1 MKRWAGVSVLAAGLA
16 LASPG
21 TAQVPQAGARS
32 FQLSP
37 YGDTQVGGWKMV
49 SDRTNLGLAVGLEVG
64 RTGGDVEGSRTSVAV
79 APSLKRYGDPVGPVA
94 PYLFGSL
101 PLGLE
106 RRSADRADVNERV
119 LRLGGALGVG
129 LDWFPVRG
137 VSLGSH
143 VGVNARREWERTS
156 SGEGASS
163 EVTYTVA
170 GTFSSGLNLHI
181 YF

>member
-1 MKRWAGVSVLAAGLA
+1 VLAAGLA
-16 LASPG
+16 LAAPG

-37 YGDTQVGGWKMV
+37 HGETRVGGWKMV
-49 SDRTNLGLAVGLEVG
+49 SDRTSLGLAVGLNVG
-64 RTGGDVEGSRTSVAV
+64 RTGREDEDEETRTSVAV
-79 APSLKRYGDPVGPVA
+79 APSLKRYGGAVGPVA

-101 PLGLE
+101 PLSLE
-106 RRSADRADVNERV
+106 RSSTDGVDWSRRV

-129 LDWFPVRG
+129 VDWFPVRG

-143 VGVNARREWERTS
+143 VGVHARREWGRTS
-156 SGEGASS
+156 FGESPS
-163 EVTYTVA
+163 TEDTYSVA
-170 GTFSSGLNLHI
+170 GTFNSGLNLHI